1 MRITRCY
8 TKQEMEESD
17 EYMNRKSRKNG
28 REGGGEGERGQVG
41 LVYSSSLSNILEKG
55 VTMGEAEDG

>member
-1 MRITRCY
+1 
-8 TKQEMEESD
+8 MEESD